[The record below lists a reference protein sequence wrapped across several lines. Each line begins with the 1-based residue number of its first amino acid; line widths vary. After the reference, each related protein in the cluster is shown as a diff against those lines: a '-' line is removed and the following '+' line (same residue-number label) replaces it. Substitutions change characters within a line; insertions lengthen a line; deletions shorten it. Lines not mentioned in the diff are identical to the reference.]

1 MKKRNKFWIMIGIGV
16 LIVILLII
24 ISSVISVGER
34 LRKINV
40 YLEYGFYVLSVLLF
54 WVLIANPIRIILF
67 SPTFSL
73 ATVMDENDN
82 KHFRVYQKVAR
93 NFVNNNTVNEEEK
106 KAITQA
112 INNKTELRTV
122 MNKVFD
128 TTIKKEINRIIF
140 KNAKTVMISTA
151 ISQNGRL
158 DMLTV
163 LSVNLKMIKD
173 IVLKCGFRPSYAK
186 LGKLSIN
193 VLTTALIAESLEGL
207 DVNDLFPQSTA
218 NFLADLPLVKPIMN
232 SFVQGMSNALLTMR
246 VGFVTRK
253 YLFSETKDPSKSE
266 IRRFAIKESIKM
278 LPSVIAD
285 VITYFP
291 SKLVKLF
298 TKKPEKDPVIQE

>member
-1 MKKRNKFWIMIGIGV
+1 
-16 LIVILLII
+16 
-24 ISSVISVGER
+24 
-34 LRKINV
+34 
-40 YLEYGFYVLSVLLF
+40 
-54 WVLIANPIRIILF
+54 
-67 SPTFSL
+67 
-73 ATVMDENDN
+73 
-82 KHFRVYQKVAR
+82 
-93 NFVNNNTVNEEEK
+93 
-106 KAITQA
+106 
-112 INNKTELRTV
+112 

>member
-112 INNKTELRTV
+112 INSKTELRTV